1 MFAALIF
8 GMILA
13 FYNPFTT
20 ITSSPTFSFL
30 SQLGMYL
37 LLFMIGFEMDLNK
50 FKKRSKFIVKSS
62 LFIIIFEAI
71 FGTLIV
77 YFLFHVNLII
87 AIIIGLSFATV
98 GEEIL
103 IPILDESKI
112 TNKPLG
118 QTIIGIGTI
127 DDIFEILSLI
137 LVIFLVGP
145 GTQGDFNL
153 IYIFISLAAL
163 FIITIAFL
171 KLRKEGRKFSIMKI
185 ETMFIFV
192 MFILFLFIGIGLFAE
207 AASLSALL
215 AGISAKNFI
224 PKERLI

>member
-1 MFAALIF
+1 MF

>member
-1 MFAALIF
+1 M
-8 GMILA
+8 
-13 FYNPFTT
+13 
-20 ITSSPTFSFL
+20 
-30 SQLGMYL
+30 
-37 LLFMIGFEMDLNK
+37 
-50 FKKRSKFIVKSS
+50 
-62 LFIIIFEAI
+62 
-71 FGTLIV
+71 
-77 YFLFHVNLII
+77 
-87 AIIIGLSFATV
+87 
-98 GEEIL
+98 
-103 IPILDESKI
+103 
-112 TNKPLG
+112 
-118 QTIIGIGTI
+118 
-127 DDIFEILSLI
+127 
-137 LVIFLVGP
+137 IFLVGP